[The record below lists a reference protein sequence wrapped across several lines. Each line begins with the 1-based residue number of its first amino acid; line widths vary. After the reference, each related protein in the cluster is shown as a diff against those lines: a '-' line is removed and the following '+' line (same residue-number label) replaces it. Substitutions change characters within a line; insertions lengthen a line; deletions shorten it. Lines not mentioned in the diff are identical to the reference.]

1 VEVLILLFVLGLLA
15 FVGVV
20 VALAATVGLISA
32 AVGVVGSLLLPA
44 LVVIGIGWL
53 LVTLGRLLTGRPER
67 ASDAEWLD
75 S

>member
-1 VEVLILLFVLGLLA
+1 
-15 FVGVV
+15 VGV
-20 VALAATVGLISA
+20 L
-32 AVGVVGSLLLPA
+32 GSLLLPA

>member
-1 VEVLILLFVLGLLA
+1 MDVLILLFVLGLLA

-20 VALAATVGLISA
+20 VALAAAVGLVTA
-32 AVGVVGSLLLPA
+32 AVGTIGSLLLPA

-53 LVTLGRLLTGRPER
+53 LVTLGRGLAGRSEG
-67 ASDAEWLD
+67 AGDAEWLD